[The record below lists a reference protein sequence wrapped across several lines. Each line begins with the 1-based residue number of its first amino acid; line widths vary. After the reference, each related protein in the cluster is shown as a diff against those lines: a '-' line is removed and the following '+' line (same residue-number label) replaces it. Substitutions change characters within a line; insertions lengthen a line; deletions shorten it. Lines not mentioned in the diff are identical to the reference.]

1 MFYKLGT
8 HLNAMEPSESPNHSQ
23 GKNSKSDAPFRGR
36 RFGSLHASL
45 VARYLDS
52 RTAVRLL
59 RKSSKRCSTPGAL
72 RLWTFDC
79 YNEPQANELA
89 SKVDRTAVIVVRV
102 HWCHPGAG
110 TWGAV
115 PGPARPAL
123 SFSHYVTEGGLALE
137 CIAPVEYFRDCR
149 SVALVGFPRD
159 IDRGFARIGEFGISY
174 SPEGVALTA
183 RDGVAALFAW
193 GFRAPAGA
201 TRHFRLRLNGVAR
214 TFTST
219 FEGNDGNGTLHGS
232 SNFCALDAGDE
243 DASSDEVRLDWLPDL
258 PPARFRLENHGDA
271 RATFTFDRSLAR
283 DVAADDAIKSPDG
296 AFGNLSVLVFPA
308 GRTEGTRGRVGVFLR
323 LMTYDDPRDRD
334 LSRHFDVVVDGRR
347 VGSISNEFGMDREL
361 VGLDDVGA
369 SDELFPRRGGNR
381 GQIVVELTE
390 RPATNPG
397 WICGACDTVI
407 RCQWDSFHRVCTG
420 CGTRAQ
426 FTITRALG
434 VMA

>member
-1 MFYKLGT
+1 MVKYDCT
-8 HLNAMEPSESPNHSQ
+8 T
-23 GKNSKSDAPFRGR
+23 DAGLRAALADTNVPTIGR

-59 RKSSKRCSTPGAL
+59 RKTAKRCSTPGAL

-79 YNEPQANELA
+79 YNEQQANELA
-89 SKVDRTAVIVVRV
+89 SNVDRNEVIVVRV
-102 HWCHPGAG
+102 HWCHPGVG
-110 TWGAV
+110 TWAV
-115 PGPARPAL
+115 PGAAL
-123 SFSHYVTEGGLALE
+123 SFAFYLTEGQLELE
-137 CIAPVEYFRDCR
+137 CVAPVAYFRDCR

-159 IDRGFARIGEFGISY
+159 IGNGFARIGDFGISY

-193 GFRAPAGA
+193 AFQAPAGA
-201 TRHFRLRLNGVAR
+201 TRHFRLRVNGVAR

-219 FEGNDGNGTLHGS
+219 FEDNDGNGTLHGS
-232 SNFCALDAGDE
+232 SNFCAFDDGDE

-308 GRTEGTRGRVGVFLR
+308 GRTEATRGRVGVFLR

-347 VGSISNEFGMDREL
+347 VGTISNEFGMDREL

-369 SDELFPRRGGNR
+369 SDELFSRRGGDR
-381 GQIVVELTE
+381 GQIVVEFTE
-390 RPATNPG
+390 RPVTNPG
-397 WICGACDTVI
+397 WICGTCDTMI
-407 RCQWDSFHRVCTG
+407 RCQWDSFHSACTG

>member
-8 HLNAMEPSESPNHSQ
+8 HLTMQWSTTDGGPNPSQ

-59 RKSSKRCSTPGAL
+59 RKTAKRCSSTGAL

-79 YNEPQANELA
+79 YNEQQANELA

-115 PGPARPAL
+115 PARPAL
-123 SFSHYVTEGGLALE
+123 SFSHYVTEGGLLLE
-137 CIAPVEYFRDCR
+137 FISPVEYFRDCT

-323 LMTYDDPRDRD
+323 LMSTTTSRASPVPSFRRSGRRPPRRYDLERIWYGSRAGRTGRRGRVRRALPETRRRWGSDRRGVHGAARHQPRLDLRHLRHDDP
-334 LSRHFDVVVDGRR
+334 VP
-347 VGSISNEFGMDREL
+347 VGF
-361 VGLDDVGA
+361 V
-369 SDELFPRRGGNR
+369 P
-381 GQIVVELTE
+381 T
-390 RPATNPG
+390 
-397 WICGACDTVI
+397 
-407 RCQWDSFHRVCTG
+407 RVCTG